1 MRRIILCLLSF
12 LICWHCYAQFVF
24 KEFMPSTYTPQT
36 TDYSILQRSLERIE
50 QRRIEAENPLNQ
62 LSSLCTETA
71 SQILNYSPD
80 RMSSLNQEFD
90 VTKFCYEYFLSIRDN
105 SDISQADKENLA
117 KEIAKYNAIL
127 SDANGAISY
136 DAYIDNLKSQLVVEP
151 PKRCRKTSGT
161 TSKKGTSKKSSPR
174 RK

>member
-1 MRRIILCLLSF
+1 
-12 LICWHCYAQFVF
+12 
-24 KEFMPSTYTPQT
+24 MPSTYTPQT

-50 QRRIEAENPLNQ
+50 QRRIEAENLLNQ

-105 SDISQADKENLA
+105 SDISQADK
-117 KEIAKYNAIL
+117 
-127 SDANGAISY
+127 
-136 DAYIDNLKSQLVVEP
+136 
-151 PKRCRKTSGT
+151 
-161 TSKKGTSKKSSPR
+161 
-174 RK
+174 